1 MNRFKLNQINQA
13 SGTPCSTKRIWQ
25 YIVLFWIIQAG
36 ITLIEFTLTKWINPY
51 QMLYTGWVQWVLHWI
66 LWMLITPL
74 LIYMAHHFPLDIRC
88 HWPLLI
94 RTVLIHLLAFSIL
107 TFVLRLVEYLMIKP
121 LYRWELGKELPWDS
135 IPKWFVEEYSW
146 GTTLY
151 LLVLVLYNIFLY
163 DNRYQRLEKQH
174 LATELTNSQLK
185 SQLTDAQL
193 QALKMQ
199 LNPHFLFNTHHA
211 IVSLMLQ
218 HDNRKA
224 IDMVMALSDLLRG
237 VLAHQHDNFLTLR
250 EELKLTQQYLTI
262 QQIRFQDRL
271 QIEYDIDPRAEDSP
285 VPQLI
290 LQPLVE
296 NAVTH
301 GIADLTDGARIRIAA
316 RRVDDCLLL
325 EVFDNGVGNQPKKKR
340 PDGNGL
346 GLSNTR
352 SRLQQA
358 YGERARLT
366 FVQPP
371 GNGTT
376 VALTL
381 PCLSKSVTTTKNDE
395 PVPIAHY

>member
-1 MNRFKLNQINQA
+1 MKKLLHPFIEKA
-13 SGTPCSTKRIWQ
+13 PGLPCSSHRIWK
-25 YIVLFWIIQAG
+25 YIILFWSFQAG
-36 ITLIEFTLTKWINPY
+36 ITLIEFSLNSWVSPY
-51 QMLYTGWVQWVLHWI
+51 QMLFSGWAQWVLHWV
-66 LWMLITPL
+66 LWMLCTPL
-74 LIYMAHHFPLDIRC
+74 LLYMAQSFPLNRQQTK
-88 HWPLLI
+88 PLFA
-94 RTVLIHLLAFSIL
+94 RTLLIHLLAFTVL
-107 TFVLRLVEYLMIKP
+107 TFTVRSIEYLMIWP
-121 LYRWELGKELPWDS
+121 LYRWETGKELPWDN
-135 IPKWFVEEYSW
+135 ILKWFVGEYSW
-146 GTTLY
+146 GTSLY
-151 LLVLVLYNIFLY
+151 LLVLVLYNIFLF
-163 DNRYQRLEKQH
+163 DNRYQQLEKQH

-185 SQLTDAQL
+185 AQLTDAQL

-224 IDMVMALSDLLRG
+224 IDMVTALSDLLRG
-237 VLAHQHDNFLTLR
+237 VLAHQDDNFLTLR

-271 QIEYDIDPRAEDSP
+271 QIEYDIDPGAEESL

-296 NAVTH
+296 NAITH
-301 GIADLTDGARIRIAA
+301 GIADLTGCARIRVAA

-325 EVFDNGVGNQPKKKR
+325 EVFDNGVGNQPRKR
-340 PDGNGL
+340 KTAGNGL

-358 YGERARLT
+358 YGDQARLT

-381 PCLSKSVTTTKNDE
+381 PCLFSLTTEYDE
-395 PVPIAHY
+395 SLPLAHH

>member
-1 MNRFKLNQINQA
+1 MNRFQLNVPDQT
-13 SGTPCSTKRIWQ
+13 SGLPYSTKRIWH
-25 YIVLFWIIQAG
+25 YIAGFWIVQAG
-36 ITLIEFTLTKWINPY
+36 ITLVEFTLRIGISPY
-51 QMLYTGWVQWVLHWI
+51 PMLWAGWVQWVLHWL
-66 LWMLITPL
+66 LWMLLTPF
-74 LIYMAHHFPLDIRC
+74 LIYMAQRFPMDIRA
-88 HWPLLI
+88 I
-94 RTVLIHLLAFSIL
+94 RWGLVRTILIHLLAFSVL
-107 TFVLRLVEYLMIKP
+107 TFLLRSAEYLLIKP
-121 LYRWELGKELPWDS
+121 LYYWETGKDLSWNN

-185 SQLTDAQL
+185 AQLTDAQL

-218 HDNRKA
+218 HDNRRA
-224 IDMVMALSDLLRG
+224 IDMVTALSDLLRG
-237 VLAHQHDNFLTLR
+237 VLAHQDDNFLRLR
-250 EELKLTQQYLTI
+250 EELKLTQQYLAI

-325 EVFDNGVGNQPKKKR
+325 EVFDNGVGNQPRKKR
-340 PDGNGL
+340 VGGNGL

-352 SRLQQA
+352 SRLHQA

-381 PCLSKSVTTTKNDE
+381 PCLSDSVTTTKNNE
-395 PVPIAHY
+395 PVPLTHY

>member
-1 MNRFKLNQINQA
+1 MTRFTTILSDSA
-13 SGTPCSTKRIWQ
+13 TGLPRLFPTIWK
-25 YIVLFWIIQAG
+25 YIVLFWAVQAS
-36 ITLIEFTLTKWINPY
+36 ITLIEFSLMSWINPY
-51 QMLYTGWVQWVLHWI
+51 PMLYSGWVQWGLHWL

-74 LIYMAHHFPLDIRC
+74 LIYMARRFPLDVRGSKKRFAG
-88 HWPLLI
+88 LF
-94 RTVLIHLLAFSIL
+94 LIHLLAFSAL
-107 TFVLRLVEYLMIKP
+107 TFAVRSVEYLVIKP
-121 LYRWELGKELPWDS
+121 LYHWEQGQELAWNS
-135 IPKWFVEEYSW
+135 IPKWFVAEYSW

-174 LATELTNSQLK
+174 LAAELTNSQLK
-185 SQLTDAQL
+185 AQLSDAQL
-193 QALKMQ
+193 QTLKMQ

-224 IDMVMALSDLLRG
+224 IDMVTALSALLRG
-237 VLAHQHDNFLTLR
+237 VLAHQDDNFLTLR
-250 EELKLTQQYLTI
+250 QELNLTQQYLTI

-271 QIEYDIDPRAEDSP
+271 QIEYDIDPRAEESL
-285 VPQLI
+285 VPQLL

-296 NAVTH
+296 NAITH
-301 GIADLTDGARIRIAA
+301 GVADLTDGAFIRISA
-316 RRVDDCLLL
+316 RRIDDFLLL
-325 EVFDNGVGNQPKKKR
+325 EVFDNGIGQQAKKKIKN
-340 PDGNGL
+340 GNGL

-358 YGERARLT
+358 YGEQASLT
-366 FVQPP
+366 FTQLP

-381 PCLSKSVTTTKNDE
+381 PCLFSLTTEYDDAL
-395 PVPIAHY
+395 PFPHY

>member
-1 MNRFKLNQINQA
+1 MTKFTINLFDQET
-13 SGTPCSTKRIWQ
+13 GLPCSTRRIWK
-25 YIVLFWIIQAG
+25 YIVLFWMVQAG
-36 ITLIEFTLTKWINPY
+36 ITLIEFSLTKWISPY
-51 QMLYTGWVQWVLHWI
+51 KMLYAGWAQWGLHWL
-66 LWMLITPL
+66 LWMFSTPL
-74 LIYMAHHFPLDIRC
+74 LLYLARRFPLNIRG
-88 HWPLLI
+88 PKGRLAG
-94 RTVLIHLLAFSIL
+94 RFFVHLLAFSFL
-107 TFVLRLVEYLMIKP
+107 TLTVRTVEYVAIKP
-121 LYRWELGKELPWDS
+121 LYQWETAKELPWDN
-135 IPKWFVEEYSW
+135 ILKWFAAEYSW

-151 LLVLVLYNIFLY
+151 LLVLVLYNVFLY

-185 SQLTDAQL
+185 AQLTDAQL

-224 IDMVMALSDLLRG
+224 IDMVTALSDLLRG

-271 QIEYDIDPRAEDSP
+271 QIEYDIAPGAENSL

-325 EVFDNGVGNQPKKKR
+325 EVFDNGLGNQSRKKR
-340 PDGNGL
+340 SNGNGL
-346 GLSNTR
+346 GLSNTKY
-352 SRLQQA
+352 RLQQA
-358 YGERARLT
+358 YGEQARLT

-381 PCLSKSVTTTKNDE
+381 PCLTAPTPHYHDAL
-395 PVPIAHY
+395 PLAHY